1 MMNHLFRRALPGLA
15 ALSLC
20 LFSAC
25 DRTEPEPESPG
36 RVLILNE
43 GGFQQS
49 TSSVTRYNP
58 DNEAVSQDAFRQQ
71 NGYNPGDIL
80 QSAVLIDGVLYLV
93 VNNSQRI
100 IACDP
105 DSLTETGRI
114 EGFTSPRFLLGAGN
128 GKGYVTDLFGGAVS
142 KVNLTTLAIEK
153 TIPLP
158 GWTEEMIA
166 IDGKVWIANYN
177 AAKLYVLDPA
187 TDQIVD
193 SVEAGS
199 GAANLELDAD
209 GHLWVLCQGDFFT
222 GAGPSFVE
230 IRPSDKAELNR
241 IQFPAGATASDLA
254 ISPDGD
260 SLYFL
265 MSGSLYSM
273 PANASTLPANP
284 AFNAGGVSFYSL
296 GTDPVTGEIY
306 LGDALDFSQRG
317 RVFRLSSSFVPI
329 DTVAAGIIPGDF
341 LFLPE

>member
-1 MMNHLFRRALPGLA
+1 MNYLSSWAFRGLA
-15 ALSLC
+15 ILALCQL
-20 LFSAC
+20 LAC
-25 DRTEPEPESPG
+25 DRTEPEPELPG

-58 DNEAVSQDAFRQQ
+58 DNESVSQDAFRQQ
-71 NGYNPGDIL
+71 NGYNPGDVL
-80 QSAVLIDGVLYLV
+80 QSASLIDGKLYLV
-93 VNNSQRI
+93 VNNSQRL
-100 IACDP
+100 IACEP
-105 DSLTETGRI
+105 DSLAETGRL

-128 GKGYVTDLFGGAVS
+128 GKGYVSDLFGGAVS
-142 KVNLTTLAIEK
+142 KVNLTTLALEK

-158 GWTEEMIA
+158 GWTEEMLL

-177 AAKLYVLDPA
+177 SAKLYLLDPS
-187 TDQIVD
+187 TDEIVD
-193 SVEAGS
+193 SVEAGA

-230 IRPSDKAELNR
+230 IRPSDKAELRR
-241 IQFPAGATASDLA
+241 ILFPAGATAGDLA
-254 ISPDGD
+254 VSADKD

-265 MSGSLYSM
+265 MNGSLYAM
-273 PANASTLPANP
+273 AANASSLPANP
-284 AFNAGGVSFYSL
+284 AFNANGVSFYSL
-296 GTDPVTGEIY
+296 GVDPLTGEIY
-306 LGDALDFSQRG
+306 LGDALDYAQRG
-317 RVFRLSSSFVPI
+317 RVFRLSAAFQPI